1 MLRDFFC
8 PELREDQRP
17 IMNKCRRL
25 NEALIQCSQALAI
38 IPKNYRF
45 DLADA
50 ISTMADTYVMLNDM
64 HEAYMK
70 EFEQTQGPIT
80 PAEDKP

>member
-8 PELREDQRP
+8 PELKEDQRP
-17 IMNKCRRL
+17 IMGKCRRL

-38 IPKNYRF
+38 VPKDYRF

-64 HEAYMK
+64 HNAYMK
-70 EFEQTQGPIT
+70 EYEQTQGPI
-80 PAEDKP
+80 EQK